1 MDYNSKKPAKKQIPP
16 PHPRRDYE
24 TIADDH
30 RKITNANQRVYDAEE
45 SMMKC
50 IEIRA
55 KQDTMQQRR
64 EHRLVYELIE
74 KKALAAEL
82 EKANEEKEKEE
93 EEREKQQ
100 RERIKDEK
108 LRQKLRRESI
118 ELREVAAKL
127 DVAFVNKVRLGQIA
141 EREANKKAQAAQAE
155 FDRARIIEDSVAENR
170 ASQEARLAK
179 TESAYKL
186 KCELESQLIEKEQNR
201 QVAYEQFLE
210 EKKLID
216 DVVNKIKMED
226 QLRRENE
233 YKRIQEHRQFIG
245 NKEIENEELKKE
257 QQRQHDEEERR
268 NREFEEEIRQRQ
280 AEVKRKR
287 DDKFDN
293 MLKCQAE
300 LSEKLTALKTDSSEY
315 DNMIM
320 NLVLAEHEEK
330 EKQKEQ
336 DLAEK
341 LIRMR
346 RELREGHHDQ
356 MRQKRDRALQD
367 QENENKLRDKMM
379 AKFAEDDRL
388 ELMNAQKRR
397 MRQLQHKREI
407 EHLLEERRQK
417 LRDERD
423 EAKRELLAEREEEQ
437 QRAKMIEEERVKMI
451 EKVSHDLLGYM
462 PKGIIRTY
470 DDLEPLGNDY
480 KEAYRPKSPG
490 PGGDN

>member
-1 MDYNSKKPAKKQIPP
+1 M
-16 PHPRRDYE
+16 
-24 TIADDH
+24 
-30 RKITNANQRVYDAEE
+30 
-45 SMMKC
+45 
-50 IEIRA
+50 
-55 KQDTMQQRR
+55 
-64 EHRLVYELIE
+64 
-74 KKALAAEL
+74 
-82 EKANEEKEKEE
+82 
-93 EEREKQQ
+93 
-100 RERIKDEK
+100 
-108 LRQKLRRESI
+108 
-118 ELREVAAKL
+118 
-127 DVAFVNKVRLGQIA
+127 
-141 EREANKKAQAAQAE
+141 
-155 FDRARIIEDSVAENR
+155 
-170 ASQEARLAK
+170 
-179 TESAYKL
+179 
-186 KCELESQLIEKEQNR
+186 IEKEQNR

-367 QENENKLRDKMM
+367 QVYYSY
-379 AKFAEDDRL
+379 
-388 ELMNAQKRR
+388 
-397 MRQLQHKREI
+397 H
-407 EHLLEERRQK
+407 
-417 LRDERD
+417 
-423 EAKRELLAEREEEQ
+423 
-437 QRAKMIEEERVKMI
+437 
-451 EKVSHDLLGYM
+451 
-462 PKGIIRTY
+462 
-470 DDLEPLGNDY
+470 
-480 KEAYRPKSPG
+480 
-490 PGGDN
+490 

>member
-1 MDYNSKKPAKKQIPP
+1 LKPAKKQIPP

-24 TIADDH
+24 TIADNH
-30 RKITNANQRVYDAEE
+30 RKITNENQRVYDAEE
-45 SMMKC
+45 SLMKC

-55 KQDTMQQRR
+55 KQATMQQRR
-64 EHRLVYELIE
+64 EHELVYELIE

-82 EKANEEKEKEE
+82 ERANEEKEKEE
-93 EEREKQQ
+93 EECEKQR
-100 RERIKDEK
+100 RERVKDEK

-118 ELREVAAKL
+118 ELREVAGML
-127 DVAFVNKVRLGQIA
+127 DVAYVNKVRLGQIA
-141 EREANKKAQAAQAE
+141 EHEANKKAQAAQAE
-155 FDRARIIEDSVAENR
+155 IDRARIIEDSEAENR

-179 TESAYKL
+179 TEGAHKL
-186 KCELESQLIEKEQNR
+186 KCELESQLIEKEKNR

-216 DVVNKIKMED
+216 DLVNKIKMED
-226 QLRRENE
+226 QQRREQE

-245 NKEIENEELKKE
+245 NKEIENDELKKE
-257 QQRQHDEEERR
+257 QQRQHEEEERK

-280 AEVKRKR
+280 ARVKKKR
-287 DDKFDN
+287 DDKVSN
-293 MLKCQAE
+293 LLKCQAE
-300 LSEKLTALKTDSSEY
+300 LSEKLSALRTDSSEY

-320 NLVLAEHEEK
+320 KLALAEQEEK
-330 EKQKEQ
+330 EKQKEH

-346 RELREGHHDQ
+346 RELRQGHADQ
-356 MRQKRDRALQD
+356 MREKRDRALED

-379 AKFAEDDRL
+379 RKFAEDDRL

-417 LRDERD
+417 LR
-423 EAKRELLAEREEEQ
+423 KEREEAKQEVLLEREEAQ

-451 EKVSHDLLGYM
+451 EKVSRDLLGYM

-470 DDLEPLGNDY
+470 DDLEPLGDAY

-490 PGGDN
+490 PCGDFH

>member
-1 MDYNSKKPAKKQIPP
+1 MHRN
-16 PHPRRDYE
+16 PRQARHNAATARASTRLRADREEGTRRRAWKGERGKRKGRGRTREAATRAYKGWE
-24 TIADDH
+24 AATEIAA
-30 RKITNANQRVYDAEE
+30 RVNWAARGRRQTWRGVCQQGNEVFQRNQLTLTGFFL
-45 SMMKC
+45 K
-50 IEIRA
+50 
-55 KQDTMQQRR
+55 
-64 EHRLVYELIE
+64 
-74 KKALAAEL
+74 
-82 EKANEEKEKEE
+82 
-93 EEREKQQ
+93 
-100 RERIKDEK
+100 
-108 LRQKLRRESI
+108 
-118 ELREVAAKL
+118 
-127 DVAFVNKVRLGQIA
+127 KVRLGQIA

-245 NKEIENEELKKE
+245 NKEIENEQLKKE

-367 QENENKLRDKMM
+367 QVY
-379 AKFAEDDRL
+379 FSY
-388 ELMNAQKRR
+388 
-397 MRQLQHKREI
+397 H
-407 EHLLEERRQK
+407 
-417 LRDERD
+417 
-423 EAKRELLAEREEEQ
+423 
-437 QRAKMIEEERVKMI
+437 
-451 EKVSHDLLGYM
+451 
-462 PKGIIRTY
+462 
-470 DDLEPLGNDY
+470 
-480 KEAYRPKSPG
+480 
-490 PGGDN
+490 